1 MRKGEKYE
9 KKIDK
14 QTLIK
19 MRKEHKTLRE
29 IAAYFKCG
37 IQAVN
42 QAVIRYGLQYRK
54 TASIRKQ
61 KNKILQTKIFNE
73 VNTHVTTAQGMINEL
88 SIAISDNVSI
98 KENIKQ
104 KIKDAK
110 NAHTVKEEIDRF
122 FEAQDRVVQRMKD
135 YRELQKDLIGIA
147 ELQKFVF
154 AIIEAYGTLPLEYRI
169 RFQNELKKREII
181 HLSIEQLVPAS
192 ESSIGV
198 DKDQLQS
205 GNDRKGIGDLP
216 EAAGRPS
223 NASSQ
228 R

>member
-19 MRKEHKTLRE
+19 MRKEKKTLKE
-29 IAAYFKCG
+29 IAAHFGCTLGTVKD
-37 IQAVN
+37 AVM
-42 QAVIRYGLQYRK
+42 RYGLQYK
-54 TASIRKQ
+54 KASSIRKQ
-61 KNKILQTKIFNE
+61 KKTILQTKIFNE
-73 VNTHVTTAQGMINEL
+73 INAHVTTAQGMINEL

-104 KIKDAK
+104 KIKEAK
-110 NAHTVKEEIDRF
+110 RSNVIKEEIDRF

-205 GNDRKGIGDLP
+205 GNDRKGNGDLS
-216 EAAGRPS
+216 ETTRIPS
-223 NASSQ
+223 NAPSQ
-228 R
+228 

>member
-19 MRKEHKTLRE
+19 MRKEKKTLKE
-29 IAAYFKCG
+29 IAAHFGCTPGTVKD
-37 IQAVN
+37 AVM
-42 QAVIRYGLQYRK
+42 RYGLQYK
-54 TASIRKQ
+54 KASSIRKQ
-61 KNKILQTKIFNE
+61 KKTILQTKIFNE
-73 VNTHVTTAQGMINEL
+73 INAHVTTAQGMINEL

-104 KIKDAK
+104 KIKEAK
-110 NAHTVKEEIDRF
+110 RSNVIKEEIDRF

-205 GNDRKGIGDLP
+205 GNDRKGNGDLS
-216 EAAGRPS
+216 ETTRIPS
-223 NASSQ
+223 NAPSQ
-228 R
+228 